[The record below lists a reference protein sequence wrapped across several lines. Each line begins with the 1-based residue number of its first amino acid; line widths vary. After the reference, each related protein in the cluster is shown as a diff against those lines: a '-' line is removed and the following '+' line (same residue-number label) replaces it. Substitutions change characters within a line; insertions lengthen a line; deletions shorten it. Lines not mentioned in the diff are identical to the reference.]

1 MRELLSLS
9 VMEVDYNVEML
20 FIKKTHI
27 NHPHI
32 LQIKI
37 LLNEIDKA
45 KNNVKFCIVY
55 HRLLFKSG
63 FFIPFSVFAFQ

>member
-9 VMEVDYNVEML
+9 VMEVDYNLEML

-37 LLNEIDKA
+37 LLNEIYKA
-45 KNNVKFCIVY
+45 KNDVKFCIVY
-55 HRLLFKSG
+55 H
-63 FFIPFSVFAFQ
+63 